1 MHRRYDDDGDDDD
14 VWAIFFF
21 IPTEENG
28 ENGFYEVVKKYA
40 IGWLAVLYL
49 LVLEIPLSTHIN

>member
-1 MHRRYDDDGDDDD
+1 MMMMVMMTMFGLLL
-14 VWAIFFF
+14 FF